1 MPPLKPGISGPGR
14 PDLDRRAALKA
25 LAGGLSLP
33 LVGCSKP
40 YEEIVPYVDVPERM
54 VPGDPL
60 YFATTLP
67 LAGYGRGVIVKSI
80 DGRPLKIEGNPR
92 HPASL
97 GATDLF
103 AEAEIMTLYDPDRS
117 KAPRK
122 NATIVSW
129 DAISSLLQKQMVE
142 EKQRQGGGLRLVTGR
157 ITSPTLLRQID
168 NLLKQYP
175 AARWHRYEAIH
186 NDAASEGARLAFGRP
201 LDAIPGFDKAAVIV
215 SLGSDF
221 LGAGPSQIVSARTFA
236 KARSDNHAR
245 LYAVEPAWSLTGAN
259 ADHRLALHPTLIRN
273 VALRIAAKLGVT
285 AVNAD
290 LPERAASFVEAMA
303 NDLVSNRGRAIVLA
317 GPAQDAEVHALCH
330 WINAQLHAPIDLIP
344 PVDPHVQTH
353 ADSLMA
359 LARDLHGG
367 AVKTLIVIGANPAY
381 DTPGRLNL
389 AEAIRA
395 IPFSVHAGLY
405 ADETAAQTQWHV
417 PLSHALESWSDL
429 RACNG
434 TAGIVQPLIRPLY
447 ESRGAHEILSLL
459 AGDDA
464 ASDYDTVRQSWR
476 NGHGDGFDDWWR
488 QALHDGVIPDSAPSP
503 VPTPAQPNPPQIKPA
518 GTTQTPCLVIAPDPS
533 VWDGTYANNAWLQE
547 CPEPLTKAVWGNY
560 FDLSP
565 HDAKS
570 LELSEGDI
578 VELTGVDGSVHG
590 PARIRPE
597 QADGVI
603 STTLGHG
610 RTHAGAVGNAIGFDI
625 NPLRPSNLGWRVDNV
640 TPIKSSNSQKVLSLQ
655 QHFTLKGKAE
665 DLFPGITL
673 AALSNGKRPPNHA
686 YLDHPTLN
694 PVRQDDTYAW
704 AMVIDTSACIGC
716 NACVVACQ
724 IENNVPIVGP
734 EEIAR
739 GRDMHWLRVDHYTV
753 GENVRSGFQPVPCMH
768 CEHAPCEPVCPVEAS
783 VHDAEGLNVQVY
795 NRCIG
800 TRFCQ
805 ANCPYKVRRFNWFG
819 YADGQEYADLGDASM
834 KDARNP
840 DVTVRARGVMEKCTY
855 CIQRISRARRTA
867 ETDHRAIADGEVVTA
882 CQAACPTRAI
892 TFGDKN
898 NPKSEV
904 SKLKSEQR
912 HYALLGD
919 LGTRPRTTYLAQ
931 VRNPN
936 PTLTEDST

>member
-1 MPPLKPGISGPGR
+1 MPPLKTDISGTGR
-14 PDLDRRAALKA
+14 PALDRRAALTA
-25 LAGGLSLP
+25 LAGGLALP

-103 AEAEIMTLYDPDRS
+103 AEAEIMSLYDPDRS
-117 KAPRK
+117 KAPHK
-122 NATIVSW
+122 NATIISW
-129 DAISSLLQKQMVE
+129 SAISSLLQKQMAT
-142 EKQRQGGGLRLVTGR
+142 EKKRQGGGLRLVTGR
-157 ITSPTLLRQID
+157 ITSPTLLRQIA
-168 NLLKQYP
+168 NLLEQYP
-175 AARWHRYEAIH
+175 AARWYRYEAVH
-186 NDAASEGARLAFGRP
+186 DDAAAEGARLAFGRP
-201 LDAIPGFDKAAVIV
+201 LDAIPRFNKAAVIV
-215 SLGSDF
+215 SLGADP
-221 LGAGPSQIVSARTFA
+221 LGAGPAQIVSAHSFA
-236 KARSDNHAR
+236 ETRGKNHAR
-245 LYAVEPAWSLTGAN
+245 LYAVEATWSLTGAN
-259 ADHRLALHPTLIRN
+259 ADHRLTLHPGLIRN
-273 VALRIAAKLGVT
+273 VALRIAAKFGMT

-290 LPERAASFVEAMA
+290 LPARAASLVEVMA
-303 NDLVSNRGRAIVLA
+303 NDLISNRGRAMVLA

-344 PVDPHVQTH
+344 SVDPHAQTH
-353 ADSLMA
+353 ADSLAA
-359 LARDLHGG
+359 LARDLHTG
-367 AVKTLIVIGANPAY
+367 AVETLIVVGANPAY
-381 DTPGRLNL
+381 DTPGSLNL

-395 IPFSVHAGLY
+395 VQFSVHADVY
-405 ADETAAQTQWHV
+405 ANETAAQTQWHV

-434 TAGIVQPLIRPLY
+434 TASIVQPLIRPLY
-447 ESRGAHEILSLL
+447 DSRSAHEVLSLL
-459 AGDDA
+459 AGEDA
-464 ASDYDTVRQSWR
+464 ASSYDTVQQTWR
-476 NGHGDGFDDWWR
+476 SDHGGSFDNWWR
-488 QALHDGVIPDSAPSP
+488 QALHDGIVPNSAPSP
-503 VPTPAQPNPPQIKPA
+503 APAQPTLLQIKPA
-518 GTTQTPCLVIAPDPS
+518 EATQTPCLVITPDPS
-533 VWDGTYANNAWLQE
+533 IWDGTYANNAWLQE
-547 CPEPLTKAVWGNY
+547 CPEPLTKTVWSNY

-565 HDAKS
+565 HDAAS
-570 LELSEGDI
+570 LDLSAGDTI
-578 VELTGVDGSVHG
+578 ELTGVDGSVHG
-590 PARIRPE
+590 PVRIRPG

-603 STTLGHG
+603 STTLGRG
-610 RTHAGAVGNAIGFDI
+610 RTRAGAVGNAIGFDI
-625 NPLRPSNLGWRVDNV
+625 NPLRPPNLGWCVDNV
-640 TPIKSSNSQKVLSLQ
+640 TPTKSSNSQDVLSLQ

-665 DLFPGITL
+665 DLFPSLTL
-673 AALSNGKRPPNHA
+673 AALADGKTPPNHA

-694 PVRQDDTYAW
+694 PVRHDDTYAW

-734 EEIAR
+734 EEIAK

-753 GENVRSGFQPVPCMH
+753 SENARPGFQPVPCMH

-819 YADGQEYADLGDASM
+819 YADGQEYADLGSASM

-855 CIQRISRARRTA
+855 CVQRISRARRTA
-867 ETDHRAIADGEVVTA
+867 EKDHRDIADGEVITA

-904 SKLKSEQR
+904 SRLKNEQR
-912 HYALLGD
+912 HYALLGE

-936 PTLTEDST
+936 PALTEGSS